1 MILFVKFMLFP
12 QFTDNPFQ
20 INLSFHKIIER
31 LEETAGKKKGT
42 EAQKAKLLLKKIKP
56 FPELREG
63 IKSIDQIN
71 NNETLIADLLSDLF
85 PPILSLN
92 EIKAVSIPYL
102 GLVFNY
108 TERFK
113 NILKA
118 AGTQFEFNI
127 RDFDE
132 HQFYVMSCCIILNA
146 FYGTRLDFGKPLFYD
161 IPTADGIVKHYRIL
175 YNADFLEILPTEKA
189 KMLDKDEID
198 QLMDNY
204 DDLALWK
211 EKFPPNSWR
220 LNGFGI
226 TSLFDATVEN
236 AVSSLKGNLLADAD
250 SSELQKSLETIFRSI
265 FKIPDLRIGFTS
277 FDTDNDRFTHSSL
290 SQNVKS
296 YMLEG
301 KADTDC
307 QKMLLSES
315 YKTLVQKHK
324 TLAVTD
330 LPEFAAANP
339 DSKLSQHFTA
349 QNIRSFIL
357 APIVKNGLLLGV
369 LELVSKR
376 TRDLNSVNA
385 KKLEIVMPFIVDT
398 IYRKVTD
405 LQNQVQAVIQKNYTV
420 LHPSVNWKFRD
431 EAMKYIR
438 SKNAG
443 KDYHPKEIVFH
454 DVYPLYGQIDIKDSS
469 ITRNQSVANDL
480 INQLNVLISL
490 FEQMQQNNCVT
501 NAEQR
506 LLDLKG
512 FVEDLSTGIKAD
524 SEQHI
529 EHYLEE
535 HIHPVL
541 IKNKKL
547 TKETA
552 RKVKDYFK
560 HTEKLTGDFYANRH
574 NYETTLTLI
583 NEKLIDILD
592 NRQAEVQAYFP
603 HYYERFKTDGVEHN
617 LYIGNSIAP
626 NQSFSAAHLEH
637 LRLWQLLVLCEMAL
651 EQYRLKKTLPYPLG
665 VTSLVLVFSAPI
677 SIRFRMDEKHFDID
691 GAYNI
696 RYEVIK
702 KRIDKAY
709 IKGTRERITQQ
720 NKITIIFSKL
730 EEELDYM
737 KYINLLQDNG
747 ILAPKIEE
755 FEVEDL
761 QGVSGLKAIR
771 VAVLHNQNET
781 VEEIFNYEELY
792 KQLDLAA
799 IETS

>member
-1 MILFVKFMLFP
+1 MLFP
-12 QFTDNPFQ
+12 QFADNPFQ

-31 LEETAGKKKGT
+31 LEETAAKKNGT
-42 EAQKAKLLLKKIKP
+42 ETKKAKLLLKKIKQ

-71 NNETLIADLLSDLF
+71 NNEALIAELLTDLF
-85 PPILSLN
+85 PQILSLN

-102 GLVFNY
+102 GLTFNY

-132 HQFYVMSCCIILNA
+132 HQFYIMSCCIILNA

-189 KMLDKDEID
+189 KMLNKDEID

-204 DDLALWK
+204 DDLGLWK
-211 EKFPPNSWR
+211 EKFPPNSWQ

-226 TSLFDATVEN
+226 MTLFDATVEN
-236 AVSSLKGNLLADAD
+236 AVSSLKGNLLADVD
-250 SSELQKSLETIFRSI
+250 SSELQGSLETIFRSI
-265 FKIPDLRIGFTS
+265 FKIPDLHIGFTS
-277 FDTDNDRFTHSSL
+277 FDAENDRFIHTSFG
-290 SQNVKS
+290 QKVKS

-301 KADTDC
+301 RTDTDC
-307 QKMLLSES
+307 QKMLLSSS
-315 YKTLVQKHK
+315 YKTLVKKHK

-357 APIVKNGLLLGV
+357 APIVKNGMLLGV

-469 ITRNQSVANDL
+469 VTRNQSVTNDL
-480 INQLNVLISL
+480 INQLNVLVSL
-490 FEQMQQNNCVT
+490 FEQLQQSNCVT
-501 NAEQR
+501 NAEQQ
-506 LLDLKG
+506 LLDLKS
-512 FVEDLSTGIKAD
+512 FIEDLSTGIKAD
-524 SEQHI
+524 SEQQI
-529 EHYLEE
+529 EHYLGE
-535 HIHPVL
+535 HIHPLL
-541 IKNKKL
+541 IKNKKH
-547 TKETA
+547 TKVIA
-552 RKVKDYFK
+552 RQVKDYFK
-560 HTEKLTGDFYANRH
+560 HTDKLTGDFYANRH

-617 LYIGNSIAP
+617 LYVGDSIAP
-626 NQSFSAAHLEH
+626 TQQFNATHLEH

-665 VTSLVLVFSAPI
+665 VTSLVLIFSTPI

-720 NKITIIFSKL
+720 NKITIIFSKV

-737 KYINLLQDNG
+737 KYVNLLQDKG
-747 ILAPKIEE
+747 ILASKIEE

-771 VAVLHNQNET
+771 VAVLHNQNRPIEVT
-781 VEEIFNYEELY
+781 FNYEELY
-792 KQLDLAA
+792 KQLNLAA

>member
-1 MILFVKFMLFP
+1 MLFP
-12 QFTDNPFQ
+12 QFADNPFQ
-20 INLSFHKIIER
+20 INLSFHKIIES
-31 LEETAGKKKGT
+31 LEGAAAKKSGPGT
-42 EAQKAKLLLKKIKP
+42 QKAKQLLKKIKP

-71 NNETLIADLLSDLF
+71 NNEALIAELLTDLF

-102 GLVFNY
+102 GLTFNY
-108 TERFK
+108 TGRFK

-132 HQFYVMSCCIILNA
+132 HQFYIMSCCIILNT

-175 YNADFLEILPTEKA
+175 YNADFLEIQPTEKA
-189 KMLDKDEID
+189 KMLSKDEID

-211 EKFPPNSWR
+211 EKFPPNSWQ

-226 TSLFDATVEN
+226 MTLFDATVEN
-236 AVSSLKGNLLADAD
+236 AVSSLKGNLLADVD
-250 SSELQKSLETIFRSI
+250 SSELQASLETIFRSI
-265 FKIPDLRIGFTS
+265 FKIPDLHIGFTS
-277 FDTDNDRFTHSSL
+277 FDAENDRFIHTSFG
-290 SQNVKS
+290 QKVRS

-301 KADTDC
+301 RADTDC
-307 QKMLLSES
+307 QKMLLSSS
-315 YKTLVQKHK
+315 YKTLVKKHK

-330 LPEFAAANP
+330 LPEFTAANP
-339 DSKLSQHFTA
+339 DSKLSKHFTA

-357 APIVKNGLLLGV
+357 APIVKNRTLLGV

-438 SKNAG
+438 SKNSG

-469 ITRNQSVANDL
+469 VTRNQSVTNDL
-480 INQLNVLISL
+480 INQLNILVSL
-490 FEQMQQNNCVT
+490 FEQMQQSNCIT
-501 NAEQR
+501 NTEQQ
-506 LLDLKG
+506 LLDLKA

-535 HIHPVL
+535 HIHPLL

-547 TKETA
+547 TKVIA
-552 RKVKDYFK
+552 RQVKDYFK
-560 HTEKLTGDFYANRH
+560 HTDKLTGDFYANRH
-574 NYETTLTLI
+574 NYETTLALI

-617 LYIGNSIAP
+617 LYIGDSIAP
-626 NQSFSAAHLEH
+626 TQQFNATHLEH

-665 VTSLVLVFSAPI
+665 VTSLVLIFSAPI

-720 NKITIIFSKL
+720 NKITIIFSKV
-730 EEELDYM
+730 EEQLDYM
-737 KYINLLQDNG
+737 KYISLLQDKG
-747 ILAPKIEE
+747 ILASKIEE

-771 VAVLHNQNET
+771 VAVLHNQNEPIEKT
-781 VEEIFNYEELY
+781 FNYEELY
-792 KQLDLAA
+792 KQLNLAA
-799 IETS
+799 IES

>member
-1 MILFVKFMLFP
+1 MLFP
-12 QFTDNPFQ
+12 QFADNPFQ

-31 LEETAGKKKGT
+31 LEKTAKKQAGT
-42 EAQKAKLLLKKIKP
+42 DKQKAKRLLERIKP
-56 FPELREG
+56 FPELRNG
-63 IKSIDQIN
+63 IKSLDQIN
-71 NNETLIADLLSDLF
+71 NNEALIADLLAELF
-85 PPILSLN
+85 PPLLSLN

-102 GLVFNY
+102 GLTFNY

-118 AGTQFEFNI
+118 AGTEFEFTI

-146 FYGTRLDFGKPLFYD
+146 FYGTHLDFGKPLFYD

-175 YNADFLEILPTEKA
+175 YNADFLEILPTEEA
-189 KMLDKDEID
+189 KMLDKEEID
-198 QLMDNY
+198 HLMDNY
-204 DDLALWK
+204 DDLELWK
-211 EKFPPNSWR
+211 EKFPPNSWQ

-226 TSLFDATVEN
+226 MTLFDATVEN
-236 AVSSLKGNLLADAD
+236 AISSLKGNLLADVD
-250 SSELQKSLETIFRSI
+250 SSELQGSLETIFRSI
-265 FKIPDLRIGFTS
+265 FRIPDLRIGFTS
-277 FDTDNDRFTHSSL
+277 FDSENDRFIHTPFG
-290 SQNVKS
+290 QKVKS

-301 KADTDC
+301 KSDTDC
-307 QKMLLSES
+307 QKMLLSGS
-315 YKTLVQKHK
+315 YKTLVKKHK

-330 LPEFAAANP
+330 LPEFTAANP

-357 APIVKNGLLLGV
+357 APVVKNGTLLGV

-398 IYRKVTD
+398 IYRRVTD

-443 KDYHPKEIVFH
+443 NDYHPKEIVFH

-480 INQLNVLISL
+480 INQLNMLISL
-490 FEQMQQNNCVT
+490 LEQLQQSNCVT
-501 NAEQR
+501 NAEHQ

-512 FVEDLSTGIKAD
+512 FVEDLATGIKAD

-529 EHYLEE
+529 EQYLAE
-535 HIHPVL
+535 HIHPIL
-541 IKNKKL
+541 AKNKKF
-547 TKETA
+547 TKEIA

-560 HTEKLTGDFYANRH
+560 HTDKLTGDFYANRH

-592 NRQAEVQAYFP
+592 NRQAEAQAYFP

-626 NQSFSAAHLEH
+626 NQSFSNAHLEH
-637 LRLWQLLVLCEMAL
+637 LRLWQLLVLCEMAF

-665 VTSLVLVFSAPI
+665 VTSLILIFSTPI

-737 KYINLLQDNG
+737 KYINLLQDKG
-747 ILAPKIEE
+747 ILASKIEE

-771 VAVLHNQNET
+771 VAVLHNRNEP
-781 VEEIFNYEELY
+781 VAEIFNYNNLY
-792 KQLDLAA
+792 QQLNFAA
-799 IETS
+799 VEN